1 MPEEYPLSTP
11 TSDERTL
18 GILSHILA
26 IVFAFGWI
34 PPLIIWLIKKGQSE
48 FIEQNALESLN
59 FQITMAIAYFIS
71 GILMT
76 VAIGLFLL
84 WALGIVNAI
93 LVIIAAIKTS
103 ENKIYR
109 YPFNLRLI
117 K

>member
-26 IVFAFGWI
+26 IVPGIGIFG
-34 PPLIIWLIKKGQSE
+34 PLVIWLIKRDESQFVAQTAK
-48 FIEQNALESLN
+48 ESLN
-59 FQITMAIAYFIS
+59 FQITLWIIAV
-71 GILMT
+71 ILIIT
-76 VAIGLFLL
+76 VIGLFLL
-84 WALGIVNAI
+84 WILGILNVI
-93 LVIIAAIKTS
+93 LVIIATIKTS

-109 YPFNLRLI
+109 YPFNFRLI